1 MIKIETLA
9 HSKRC
14 AVASLIIWLLKNQK
28 HEQLK
33 KEMCKL
39 ARLIIWLLISIGII
53 FSFYFILFRVVK
65 VLAHKKKNIWAVAS
79 FAWHLGGGEGC
90 WCGCAG
96 EYTHTH
102 THTHTSP
109 PLTPSFSLIGMLKHH
124 SHCFAVTRETRERF
138 APALGHLP
146 SLANLLT
153 CLDLLT
159 Y

>member
-1 MIKIETLA
+1 MC
-9 HSKRC
+9 RC
-14 AVASLIIWLLKNQK
+14 KFDYLII
-28 HEQLK
+28 K
-33 KEMCKL
+33 KPKTWAAEERDVQTCTFDY
-39 ARLIIWLLISIGII
+39 LIINLNWDNIFLLFYSISSGKGTR
-53 FSFYFILFRVVK
+53 SQ
-65 VLAHKKKNIWAVAS
+65 KKKHMSSCKFRMTSWGRWRMLVR
-79 FAWHLGGGEGC
+79 LC
-90 WCGCAG
+90 WWVH
-96 EYTHTH
+96 THTH